1 MCFRTSSLLTYSFL
15 SGAVM
20 TDDINK
26 KEINEI
32 QSGSGERRPTL
43 AENICDLFETVAVSL
58 AVVFIL
64 FCYVFRICVVDG
76 RSMVNTLQDGEKLLV
91 SEIDL
96 FGDIS
101 DISRGNIVVFH
112 ETDYFKEP
120 LVKRVIALEGEW
132 IDIEKLSDGTLKVT
146 VYDKNMENPVVLDE
160 PYAYYVTGPGYA
172 SYSDYPK
179 QVPEGHVFV
188 MGDNRNNSSDSRST
202 LVGMVDER
210 RILGKVVLRLLPLG
224 RFGIVK

>member
-20 TDDINK
+20 TDDINNQ
-26 KEINEI
+26 EINGLK
-32 QSGSGERRPTL
+32 SPSDERRPTL
-43 AENICDLFETVAVSL
+43 AENICDLFETVAISL

-64 FCYVFRICVVDG
+64 FCFVFRICIVDG
-76 RSMVNTLQDGEKLLV
+76 MSMVNTLQDGEKLLV
-91 SEIDL
+91 SELDL
-96 FGDIS
+96 FG

-160 PYAYYVTGPGYA
+160 PYAYYATGPGYA